1 MLRNLLS
8 ASVTVA
14 LMSGPAF
21 AQPAQPAPSSGSQ
34 LGIPLNPERPLTPEE
49 IEKRKATDRAYNA
62 AMQKI
67 PDKKPSSDPW
77 GNVRPG
83 SSTAAKNKQQ

>member
-8 ASVTVA
+8 AAVIVA
-14 LMSGPAF
+14 LMLGPAL
-21 AQPAQPAPSSGSQ
+21 AQPAPSSGSQ
-34 LGIPLNPERPLTPEE
+34 LGIPLNAERPLTPEE
-49 IEKRKATDRAYNA
+49 IEKRKAADRAYNA

-77 GNVRPG
+77 GNVRPS
-83 SSTAAKNKQQ
+83 SSTTAKNRQQ

>member
-8 ASVTVA
+8 AAVIVA
-14 LMSGPAF
+14 LMSGPAL
-21 AQPAQPAPSSGSQ
+21 AQPAPSSGSQ
-34 LGIPLNPERPLTPEE
+34 LGIPLNGERPLTPEE
-49 IEKRKATDRAYNA
+49 IEKRKAADRAYNA

-77 GNVRPG
+77 GNVRPS